1 MLTSSMHPPMDDV
14 IDDDSFCIE
23 GHQNILGKLAGCIV
37 IIQLSC
43 EDPAQVVDILD
54 ALQLWYTC
62 GSNKKGEGGGE
73 EGRRG
78 EKEGGE
84 EGGEER
90 GERGERGRG
99 QEGEEGDGLIP
110 VETMS

>member
-23 GHQNILGKLAGCIV
+23 GHQNILGKLTGCIV

-62 GSNKKGEGGGE
+62 GSNKKGEGGGGR
-73 EGRRG
+73 GRRG
-78 EKEGGE
+78 G
-84 EGGEER
+84 R
-90 GERGERGRG
+90 GEGEREGRG
-99 QEGEEGDGLIP
+99 GGWID
-110 VETMS
+110 TS